1 MPSFDNVKLL
11 ARLIALG
18 IVVLVVGQAG
28 LVGSTQECSVTLSPG
43 QPIQSAINQAQA
55 GAVICLAPGTWDENL
70 VIAKPLTLRGAG
82 KEQTVISGAVNNKII
97 LQIGSE
103 ELVVSPEVI
112 KVKIEDLKIAEGKG
126 CEEFPTRCALGIAAL
141 GRVEVT
147 ITNVQI
153 SNNEGSGIGVCCLA
167 QVTIFNSHIS
177 RNSRWSVGIY
187 GPAVIGPPKV
197 TIQNSQISGSFI
209 GIAMGLEGSAQVTVQ
224 NSQIS
229 GNRDGLWVAG
239 SNQVTLTD
247 TAISGNELRGLL
259 VWGSATVSLQ
269 NSTISGNELHGL
281 LVLDSA
287 TVSLQNST
295 ISGNELHGLLVSDS
309 ATVSLQ
315 NSTISGNRGDGLVV
329 RGSAIVSL
337 QNSIVSG
344 NGEEG
349 LIVWDSATVEVR
361 GSTLEGNGTDPDC
374 QKPNWICSGIAA
386 MDQSQMV
393 IIDSRIINNTDWGVA
408 ASLEKCGYGG
418 NYFVGKV
425 VFEGHNV
432 IEGNNKSGN
441 QNGMGNPGN
450 HPWNR
455 PGVPDGQVCLP

>member
-11 ARLIALG
+11 ARLIVLG
-18 IVVLVVGQAG
+18 IVALVVGQAG
-28 LVGSTQECSVTLSPG
+28 LVGSTQECTVTLSPG

-55 GAVICLAPGTWDENL
+55 GAVICLAPGTWNENL

-177 RNSRWSVGIY
+177 RNSGWSVGIY

-247 TAISGNELRGLL
+247 TAISGNELRGLN
-259 VWGSATVSLQ
+259 VW
-269 NSTISGNELHGL
+269 
-281 LVLDSA
+281 DSA
-287 TVSLQNST
+287 T
-295 ISGNELHGLLVSDS
+295 
-309 ATVSLQ
+309 
-315 NSTISGNRGDGLVV
+315 
-329 RGSAIVSL
+329 VSL

-361 GSTLEGNGTDPDC
+361 GSTLEGNGTDPNC
-374 QKPNWICSGIAA
+374 QLPNRICSGIAA

-418 NYFVGKV
+418 NYFAGKV

>member
-11 ARLIALG
+11 ARLMALG

-55 GAVICLAPGTWDENL
+55 GAVICLAPGTWNENL

-177 RNSRWSVGIY
+177 RNSRWNVGIY

-197 TIQNSQISGSFI
+197 TIQNSQIYRSFF
-209 GIAMGLEGSAQVTVQ
+209 GIAMGLAGSAQVTVQ

-229 GNRDGLWVAG
+229 GNLDGFLVEG
-239 SNQVTLTD
+239 SNQLTLTD
-247 TAISGNELRGLL
+247 TAISDNDLRGLF
-259 VWGSATVSLQ
+259 VAESATVSLQ
-269 NSTISGNELHGL
+269 NSIVSGNGSDGL
-281 LVLDSA
+281 VVRDSA

-295 ISGNELHGLLVSDS
+295 ISGNGE
-309 ATVSLQ
+309 
-315 NSTISGNRGDGLVV
+315 DGLD
-329 RGSAIVSL
+329 
-337 QNSIVSG
+337 
-344 NGEEG
+344 
-349 LIVWDSATVEVR
+349 VWESATVEVR
-361 GSTLEGNGTDPDC
+361 GSILEGNGTNPSC
-374 QKPNWICSGIAA
+374 WISRRRWNPEMICNGIEVWGG
-386 MDQSQMV
+386 SQL
-393 IIDSRIINNTDWGVA
+393 RLINSTIKNNADWGLA
-408 ASLEKCGYGG
+408 AVLKQCGYDRDRYST
-418 NYFVGKV
+418 NV

-441 QNGMGNPGN
+441 HKGNPGN

>member
-11 ARLIALG
+11 ARLIVLG
-18 IVVLVVGQAG
+18 IVALVVGQAG
-28 LVGSTQECSVTLSPG
+28 LVGSTQECTVTLSPG

-55 GAVICLAPGTWDENL
+55 GAVICLAPGTWNENL

-177 RNSRWSVGIY
+177 RNSGWSVGIY

-229 GNRDGLWVAG
+229 GNMDGLWVAG

-247 TAISGNELRGLL
+247 TAISGNECVASVGLSHREPTKLHHLR
-259 VWGSATVSLQ
+259 Q
-269 NSTISGNELHGL
+269 
-281 LVLDSA
+281 
-287 TVSLQNST
+287 
-295 ISGNELHGLLVSDS
+295 
-309 ATVSLQ
+309 
-315 NSTISGNRGDGLVV
+315 
-329 RGSAIVSL
+329 
-337 QNSIVSG
+337 
-344 NGEEG
+344 
-349 LIVWDSATVEVR
+349 
-361 GSTLEGNGTDPDC
+361 
-374 QKPNWICSGIAA
+374 QK
-386 MDQSQMV
+386 
-393 IIDSRIINNTDWGVA
+393 
-408 ASLEKCGYGG
+408 
-418 NYFVGKV
+418 
-425 VFEGHNV
+425 
-432 IEGNNKSGN
+432 
-441 QNGMGNPGN
+441 
-450 HPWNR
+450 
-455 PGVPDGQVCLP
+455 